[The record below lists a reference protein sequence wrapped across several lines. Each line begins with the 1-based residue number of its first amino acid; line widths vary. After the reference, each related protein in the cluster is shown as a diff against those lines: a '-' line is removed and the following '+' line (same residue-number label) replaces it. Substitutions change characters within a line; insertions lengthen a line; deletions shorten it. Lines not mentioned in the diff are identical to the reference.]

1 MGMSAIRPKPD
12 LLDSDYR
19 EALAAYVAYGG
30 EALLARGYELGRK
43 ALADGRSIPELV
55 GVHSRALRTLA
66 SDDRGPRE
74 PGLLIDSAE
83 TFLAETLSPFEMT
96 HRGYRDSLIAWR
108 HINEMLEQ
116 EVPRV
121 TRRHRALASRSIRS
135 SIRCAV

>member
-66 SDDRGPRE
+66 SDERAPGD

-96 HRGYRDSLIAWR
+96 HRGRSEEHTSELQSRVDLVCR
-108 HINEMLEQ
+108 LLLEKKKKK
-116 EVPRV
+116 
-121 TRRHRALASRSIRS
+121 
-135 SIRCAV
+135 

>member
-66 SDDRGPRE
+66 SDDRAPRD
-74 PGLLIDSAE
+74 PGLLIDRSE
-83 TFLAETLSPFEMT
+83 EHTSELQS
-96 HRGYRDSLIAWR
+96 RRDLVCR
-108 HINEMLEQ
+108 LLLEK
-116 EVPRV
+116 
-121 TRRHRALASRSIRS
+121 
-135 SIRCAV
+135 